1 MLNACLSWWHY
12 VFGRHRSEP
21 KLQINIQMDF
31 AHVHVAPAI
40 GEWTRSQDHPWLV
53 GERDTQSFGD
63 HIEARALDFL
73 FHEYSQA
80 DLSFF
85 FFLLRASI
93 FSNEAGFSGQCFCWH
108 LRDLAKL
115 LPRLLVLAPLSG
127 ELREPYISV
136 AHCWQL
142 WLFVQILLI
151 LDKHLER
158 LMRM

>member
-85 FFLLRASI
+85 FFSFWEQVFSAMKLASADSVSAGICEISLSFYQDYLFLL
-93 FSNEAGFSGQCFCWH
+93 
-108 LRDLAKL
+108 
-115 LPRLLVLAPLSG
+115 
-127 ELREPYISV
+127 
-136 AHCWQL
+136 HCLGSLGSLTFL
-142 WLFVQILLI
+142 WLTADSYDCLF
-151 LDKHLER
+151 KFF
-158 LMRM
+158 